1 MKLFKKLAMVAL
13 AAVLALAM
21 VGCGSAGGSVKDA
34 YLNAID
40 DMAYSDNVEATHVK
54 TIDTAAEAVL
64 QTAAK
69 NYTENDAIDE
79 LLADLAIWEDA
90 GVETGYYVT
99 VVPAVQFKSA
109 LGNSVILSQIAGQ
122 LISDQ
127 EYPVG
132 DPGEFNN
139 AFEYGVA
146 VGTIN
151 GQNVFVMLKRAPV
164 VA

>member
-21 VGCGSAGGSVKDA
+21 VGCSSAGGSVKDI
-34 YLNAID
+34 YLDAID
-40 DMAYSDNVEATHVK
+40 DMAYSYEVEATHVK

-64 QTAAK
+64 RAAAK
-69 NYTENDAIDE
+69 NYTEGDAADE
-79 LLADLAIWEDA
+79 LLIDPAIWEEA

-109 LGNSVILSQIAGQ
+109 LGNSVILGQIARH
-122 LISDQ
+122 LVSDQ
-127 EYPVG
+127 DYPVG
-132 DPGEFNN
+132 DPGEVDD

-146 VGTIN
+146 VGAFG
-151 GQNVFVMLKRAPV
+151 GQDVFVMLKRAPAAV
-164 VA
+164 